1 MKGEH
6 QETIPKENLMDY
18 FLQNQNDPEDDPYDI
33 DWDKFTND
41 DELNWDNIFGKLDKV
56 IWIFY

>member
-1 MKGEH
+1 MMKGEH
-6 QETIPKENLMDY
+6 QETTPKENLMDY
-18 FLQNQNDPEDDPYDI
+18 FLQNQHDPEDDPYDI

-56 IWIFY
+56 I

>member
-18 FLQNQNDPEDDPYDI
+18 FLQSQHDPEDDPYDI

-56 IWIFY
+56 I

>member
-56 IWIFY
+56 I